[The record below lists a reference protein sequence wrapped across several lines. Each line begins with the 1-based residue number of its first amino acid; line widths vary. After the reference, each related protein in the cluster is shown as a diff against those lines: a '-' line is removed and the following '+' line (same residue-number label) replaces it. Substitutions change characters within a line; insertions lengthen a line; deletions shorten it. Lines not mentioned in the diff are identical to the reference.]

1 VRDSQIDPRERNLV
15 LWLQKQRLRQG
26 ISAAQLAA
34 KIGMSRAAITHIEA
48 NRCRPTLA
56 TLLKI
61 SDGLKLRPSKWKW

>member
-1 VRDSQIDPRERNLV
+1 VSESQIDRRERNLV

-26 ISAAQLAA
+26 LSAAKLAE
-34 KIGMSRAAITHIEA
+34 KIGMSRASITHIEA

-61 SDGLKLRPSKWKW
+61 SDGLNINPNKWKW